1 MGGSVQHRR
10 TAIPIAL
17 ALALAS
23 VEPGV
28 AGPFDRSPRQYD
40 APVNRVLRQV
50 GSDFRLQLERC
61 NRSRSLQC
69 RFSSPHVVVLVW
81 GGADP
86 PRIETITL
94 SADLSRDDTTAEPLA
109 AVTDLVL
116 VFGAT
121 VVIFDPDLP
130 PDRRVQLLSDT
141 IEVALTTGA
150 SEENGRDAHF
160 ASLFN
165 EADGLF
171 VIVITPN
178 A

>member
-1 MGGSVQHRR
+1 MQHRDA
-10 TAIPIAL
+10 AIFIAL

-23 VEPGV
+23 SEPAL

-40 APVNRVLRQV
+40 ALVNRVLRQV

-61 NRSRSLQC
+61 DPSPSFQC
-69 RFSSPHVVVLVW
+69 RFSSPHVAVLIW
-81 GGADP
+81 GRADP
-86 PRIETITL
+86 PHIEKIIL
-94 SADLSRDDTTAEPLA
+94 SADLFRDDATTDPLA

-121 VVIFDPDLP
+121 VVIFDPSLP

-141 IEVALTTGA
+141 IEIALTTGA
-150 SEENGRDAHF
+150 SEEDGREAHF
-160 ASLFN
+160 ALVFD
-165 EADGLF
+165 EAADGLF